1 MKRRRRQSVNSYL
14 FYNEATEPVLPTPT
28 ITSQMPRIAL
38 PRESWIQ
45 RVSRG
50 LGNFFSA
57 IINKINQLLALV
69 LAVLLLL
76 LFIRFILFFFH
87 YSGSDGLLSFTY
99 WVFFLSTP
107 LIVPFKNLLPAL
119 PYYGYTIEVSTL
131 IAILAYALGIT
142 IVRQFLKVL
151 VA

>member
-1 MKRRRRQSVNSYL
+1 MKRRRRQSVNHYL
-14 FYNEATEPVLPTPT
+14 FYNEATEPILSSITTP
-28 ITSQMPRIAL
+28 MPRVAL
-38 PRESWIQ
+38 PRESWLQ

-50 LGNFFSA
+50 LRTFFRT

-76 LFIRFILFFFH
+76 LFIRFILIFFH
-87 YSGSDGLLSFTY
+87 NSGSDGLLSFTY

-107 LIVPFKNLLPAL
+107 LIAPFKNLLPTL
-119 PYYGYTIEVSTL
+119 LYYGYTIEVSTL

-142 IVRQFLKVL
+142 IIRQFLKVL
-151 VA
+151 A